1 MTLALTMPSV
11 DDLWL
16 HGLSQGLARA
26 CHEYRLPLVG
36 GDTTRGPLSLTLT
49 VMGFCPRGEKLLRS
63 EARVGD
69 KICVSGCLGDAAFGL
84 SVMQGNYRGSEIDF
98 DDQEYLVGR
107 FTHPTARLDLGC
119 RLRQHATS
127 CIDLSDGLLQD
138 AAHVANASGVRFSIH
153 SAAIPLSTALVS
165 AVGEALALEYALSGG
180 EDYELLFT
188 LPPDSD
194 VPDEVSVIGTV
205 EIGEGVYCDVMS
217 REQGYDH
224 FH

>member
-1 MTLALTMPSV
+1 
-11 DDLWL
+11 
-16 HGLSQGLARA
+16 
-26 CHEYRLPLVG
+26 
-36 GDTTRGPLSLTLT
+36 
-49 VMGFCPRGEKLLRS
+49 
-63 EARVGD
+63 
-69 KICVSGCLGDAAFGL
+69 
-84 SVMQGNYRGSEIDF
+84 MQGNYRGSEIDF

-107 FTHPTARLDLGC
+107 FTHPTARLELGC

-138 AAHVANASGVRFSIH
+138 AAHVANASGVRLSIH

-165 AVGEALALEYALSGG
+165 AVGEALALDYALSGG

-188 LPPDSD
+188 LPPDGD